1 MKKLIFFI
9 GVLIFA
15 DKLTYENNSSLN
27 KENNTTHQTE
37 INFSKEIKFTKPE
50 NNFSNENNSSITF
63 LIPENNISNVESN
76 ISEKNSTITIKNE
89 INSSMENNL
98 SNETNFSE
106 KNDSNFDFN
115 ISDMNISFVNS
126 EINTSTPPQE
136 NKIEISTQELNSSF
150 IPLNPNINIGV
161 VFEKNTLK
169 RYKKSI
175 LSSINT
181 YLLYKNVNFHIKVFD
196 DLNTACSYYE
206 NIIYFTTDTNLS
218 NLKNYPNNFFFPIIY
233 DNNTS
238 ADNLFFGGLDFKN
251 QIDKLISFMK
261 EKKAVIIN
269 SNTKLA
275 KKLTKIETKEL
286 NSSILMNTDR
296 IYYRELNESYIFF
309 NTPSNITAKI
319 LSNIN
324 YQNLQ
329 PNLQFSSQI
338 NYDPLLIKIT
348 QPQDVEKLLIANSI
362 LNFPIALDSYNN
374 LLNTNIRFNWVN
386 YATSL
391 LLNKLYNI
399 STNGEEFFLN
409 DFKTNIFNNQVDY
422 KTKIYQ
428 IIDNSFRVVY

>member
-9 GVLIFA
+9 GVMIFA

-27 KENNTTHQTE
+27 KENNTSHQIE
-37 INFSKEIKFTKPE
+37 VNFSKEIKFTKAE

-63 LIPENNISNVESN
+63 LMPDNNISTTENN
-76 ISEKNSTITIKNE
+76 ISEKNSSIKNE
-89 INSSMENNL
+89 INLSMENNL

-106 KNDSNFDFN
+106 KNDSNSDFN

-136 NKIEISTQELNSSF
+136 SKIEISNQELNSSF

-175 LSSINT
+175 LSSINA

-286 NSSILMNTDR
+286 NSSILMNTDK
-296 IYYRELNESYIFF
+296 IYYRELNQSYIFF

-409 DFKTNIFNNQVDY
+409 DFKTNIFNNQVNY